1 MNIRNLASL
10 VRRSAPRAAFALG
23 AVGLIS
29 MGAACSGLLDVKNPN
44 NVSADSLNNPTAGF
58 AIANGAQAALAYG
71 WGAILTEYATVTDE
85 LTWSG
90 SRDGFRELDV
100 GTLLNPTNEFT
111 DAAFPWVG
119 RARWEADLAIKKLA
133 TFDAAGTIK
142 DRNDLARSYLY
153 GALAY
158 TMIGDNFNNF
168 PIGSDLRQ
176 SAPPLGRAKM
186 DSVYKVA
193 IAYATAGLAI
203 AQATGNTSLQLA
215 LTAMRARAEHA
226 KAVWALIHPV
236 GPGVPTGGSPLVKDA
251 AAGADAQAAIY
262 LADSVVKSSNWKFRF
277 NYSPATIDNYIGAW
291 VNGRQEMRFGDR
303 FVNRA
308 AKDTLRDAVSV
319 AVLPPGVV
327 DPEIRRAV
335 IEFVGKPA
343 TQSYQPLT
351 SLSERELHLI
361 LAEAALATGDTI
373 GSTSGLAVHINYR
386 RRLDGMLAYDPAN
399 VAHPRPLAMLMYER
413 QVNLFLQGRRLQDL
427 YRFGIKADNWQPGSD
442 AIGTPGTLFPI
453 TQVEL
458 LSNSY
463 CVANLAAC
471 S

>member
-1 MNIRNLASL
+1 MNITTLASL
-10 VRRSAPRAAFALG
+10 VRGRARGAAFALG
-23 AVGLIS
+23 AAWLIAA
-29 MGAACSGLLDVKNPN
+29 GAACSSLLDVKNPN
-44 NVSADSLNNPTAGF
+44 NVSADSLNNASAGF

-111 DAAFPWVG
+111 DAAFPYVG
-119 RARWEADLAIKKLA
+119 RARWMTDLAIKKLA
-133 TFDAAGTIK
+133 SFDAAGTIK

-153 GALAY
+153 GAIAY

-168 PIGSDLRQ
+168 PIGSDMRQ
-176 SAPPLGRAKM
+176 AAAPLGRAKM
-186 DSVYKVA
+186 DSVHKVA

-203 AQATGNTSLQLA
+203 AQATGSTSLQLA

-226 KAVWALIHPV
+226 RAVWTLIHPV
-236 GPGVPTGGSPLVKDA
+236 GPGVPNGGSPLVNDA
-251 AAGADAQAAIY
+251 AAGVDAQAAIK
-262 LADSVVKSSNWKFRF
+262 LADSVVKSTDWKFRF
-277 NYSPATIDNYIGAW
+277 NYSPTTVDNYIGAW

-319 AVLPPGVV
+319 AVAPPGTV

-351 SLSERELHLI
+351 ALSERELHLI

-373 GSTSGLAVHINYR
+373 GATSGFAVHINYR
-386 RRLDGMLAYDPAN
+386 RALDGMILYNPAN

-413 QVNLFLQGRRLQDL
+413 QVNVFLQGRRLQDL
-427 YRFGIKADNWQPGSD
+427 YRFGVKADNWQAGTD
-442 AIGTPGTLFPI
+442 AIGAPGTLFPI

-458 LSNSY
+458 LANSY
-463 CVANLAAC
+463 CVANLASC
-471 S
+471 Q